1 MTELLAMGAIAAAAS
16 STTAVGFWCWI
27 RIRPRKSTGGEF
39 QASAEF
45 SADFAMERYEPM
57 MRLLAGEDLQFLRK
71 HACGKIAARW
81 DRERRRVFRQYL
93 RDLSVD
99 FHRLHAHARALVS
112 ESPEQYSDL
121 VGMLMRQQVAFLRAM
136 AGVELR
142 LALHAAGIGTVD
154 VRGLIGVIDAVRL
167 ELERSVA
174 VASA

>member
-1 MTELLAMGAIAAAAS
+1 MTELLAMGAIAAGAS
-16 STTAVGFWCWI
+16 SITAVGFWAWI
-27 RIRPRKSTGGEF
+27 RLSPRKDATRDFEASGG
-39 QASAEF
+39 F
-45 SADFAMERYEPM
+45 SMERYEPM
-57 MRLLAGEDLQFLRK
+57 KRLLAGEDLQFLRK

-81 DRERRRVFRQYL
+81 DRARHRVFRQYL

-99 FHRLHAHARALVS
+99 FNRLHAHARALVS

-142 LALHAAGIGTVD
+142 LALHSVGIGTVD
-154 VRGLIGVIDAVRL
+154 VRRLIGVIDSMRL

-174 VASA
+174 LASA

>member
-1 MTELLAMGAIAAAAS
+1 MTELLAMGAIAAGAS
-16 STTAVGFWCWI
+16 SITGLGFWAWM
-27 RIRPRKSTGGEF
+27 RLSPRKAQTRDF
-39 QASAEF
+39 QASPEF
-45 SADFAMERYEPM
+45 SMERYAPM
-57 MRLLAGEDLQFLRK
+57 TRLLAGEDMQFLRK

-81 DRERRRVFRQYL
+81 DRARRRVFRQYL

-99 FHRLHAHARALVS
+99 FHRLHAQARALVS

-142 LALHAAGIGTVD
+142 LAFHAAGIGTVD
-154 VRGLIGVIDAVRL
+154 VRRLIGVIDSMRL

-174 VASA
+174 LASA

>member
-1 MTELLAMGAIAAAAS
+1 MTELLAMGAIAAGAS
-16 STTAVGFWCWI
+16 SITAVGFWAWI
-27 RIRPRKSTGGEF
+27 RLSPRKGATRDFEASGG
-39 QASAEF
+39 F
-45 SADFAMERYEPM
+45 SMERYEPM
-57 MRLLAGEDLQFLRK
+57 KRLLAGEDLQFLRK

-81 DRERRRVFRQYL
+81 DRARHRVFRQYL

-99 FHRLHAHARALVS
+99 FNRLHAHARALVS

-142 LALHAAGIGTVD
+142 LALHSVGIGTVD
-154 VRGLIGVIDAVRL
+154 VRSLIGVIDSMRL

-174 VASA
+174 PASA